1 MLALVCSNL
10 MFFMLL
16 CWKIIYILEKLLGN
30 ILLLRKNAVKTFTE
44 SCNNPVELD
53 KQMVEYKPI
62 YLFISRDYRAF
73 SDCRLPPSLHHW
85 VIGKT
90 WTDLQT
96 SYHPAKINP
105 HV

>member
-1 MLALVCSNL
+1 MNDKMLALVCWNL

-53 KQMVEYKPI
+53 KQMVEYRPI
-62 YLFISRDYRAF
+62 YLYLEIIE
-73 SDCRLPPSLHHW
+73 PSQI
-85 VIGKT
+85 VA
-90 WTDLQT
+90 
-96 SYHPAKINP
+96 YHPAYIIGSLEKHGLIYRLLT
-105 HV
+105 